1 LKKSF
6 TYILAFLTG
15 LLPGFFLVFNFMFS
29 DVISLYERGFSFL
42 VVVVAY
48 LILGVAFGLIGHDNG
63 WKPGIWL
70 SLPAIIFA
78 LAYSVN
84 EAGTIATNLLY
95 AAAAIGAAVTGAGL
109 GAKFSRKRKQ

>member
-1 LKKSF
+1 MNKVFGSL
-6 TYILAFLTG
+6 LAFLTG

-48 LILGVAFGLIGHDNG
+48 LVLGAAFGLIGHDNG
-63 WKPGIWL
+63 WKLGIWL

-95 AAAAIGAAVTGAGL
+95 AAAAIGAAVTGASL
-109 GAKFSRKRKQ
+109 GVKFSRKRKQ